1 MYQQQ
6 KNNMKED
13 HVEYETI
20 SVKVEETYHHLLIE
34 KRAYRFSSK
43 EPLTKEEI
51 IKLKENE
58 EKI

>member
-1 MYQQQ
+1 ME
-6 KNNMKED
+6 KD

-58 EKI
+58 QENGITN